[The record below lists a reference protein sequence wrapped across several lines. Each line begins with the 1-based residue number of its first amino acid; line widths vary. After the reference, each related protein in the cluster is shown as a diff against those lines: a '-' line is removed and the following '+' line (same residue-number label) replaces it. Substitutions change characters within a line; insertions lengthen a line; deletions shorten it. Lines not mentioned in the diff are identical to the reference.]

1 MKAELK
7 KTAKTGNLRACTTLA
22 RSVLQSQKQQ
32 DKLLM
37 AQTHINSVILQ
48 LKTTAATV
56 GVVGHVNRSTDIM
69 RSMAAL
75 YSVPSIQQAAKEM
88 GREMH
93 KQGVMEEA
101 INDAFDD
108 AEIEDEAEEEVDRV
122 LYEVTDGLLGQIGE
136 VTRKEKVEK
145 KRAER
150 KTAVEQQQEVG
161 NV

>member
-1 MKAELK
+1 M
-7 KTAKTGNLRACTTLA
+7 RACTTLA
-22 RSVLQSQKQQ
+22 KSVIQSQKQQ

-56 GVVGHVNRSTDIM
+56 AVVGHVDRSTDIM

-75 YSVPSIQQAAKEM
+75 YNVPSIQQSAREMGKEM
-88 GREMH
+88 Y
-93 KQGVMEEA
+93 KQGIMEEA

-122 LYEVTDGLLGQIGE
+122 LYEVTDGMLGQIGE
-136 VTRKEKVEK
+136 VTRKDKVEK
-145 KRAER
+145 QNVER
-150 KTAVEQQQEVG
+150 KTAVEQPELG